1 MKNTKPARLLSILFL
16 IALIV
21 MFILRGQGII
31 ADSTAVPGVLVIVIG
46 LIVST
51 TVFGISTYRNRH

>member
-31 ADSTAVPGVLVIVIG
+31 ADSIAVPGVLVIVIG